1 METVFTCED
10 GIFPWDQV
18 VHSDDKDFLTVTLL
32 NHDLIDAWPSWCS
45 LELSLKEIWPAVVQW
60 GTHGIKSYS
69 KTQEYLALKEFAKNA
84 DPEDVFKKNEI
95 TGVYSYIRHL
105 NTLATE
111 IDPSTLGGTMSVVQL
126 MTQSNNTAALWKRLS
141 ALDYISTTNDFRLIL
156 ADRSILS
163 LRFFDGETYG
173 AIQLICHSKHKKLIL
188 SKVNK
193 LEIKEI
199 TRSGI
204 YNYMQSP
211 S

>member
-18 VHSDDKDFLTVTLL
+18 IHSDDKDFLTVTLL

-60 GTHGIKSYS
+60 GTHGIKPYS

-84 DPEDVFKKNEI
+84 GPEDVFKKNEI
-95 TGVYSYIRHL
+95 TEVYSYIRHL
-105 NTLATE
+105 NTPATE
-111 IDPSTLGGTMSVVQL
+111 IDPSTLGGTRSVVQL
-126 MTQSNNTAALWKRLS
+126 MTQNNKTAALWKRLS

-163 LRFFDGETYG
+163 ARFFDGETYG
-173 AIQLICHSKHKKLIL
+173 AIQLICHSNHKNLIL
-188 SKVNK
+188 SKVNEI
-193 LEIKEI
+193 EIKEI

-204 YNYMQSP
+204 YEYMQS
-211 S
+211 SS